1 MNHGSYHF
9 QPNGCDLE
17 HVPETLRVS
26 ESLLLKMERMCL
38 GLIETM
44 FMKGLNMQWMSMGK
58 DRTALEQARLTS
70 LFPA

>member
-1 MNHGSYHF
+1 
-9 QPNGCDLE
+9 
-17 HVPETLRVS
+17 
-26 ESLLLKMERMCL
+26 MERMCL

-44 FMKGLNMQWMSMGK
+44 FMKGLNMQWMSMGN